1 MAIPLLALARRG
13 LLGLSSEPDGVRFAN
28 ARQFDFVHIQII
40 ERMGA
45 LQSSDLIS
53 SRLQANRLA
62 GVSLNNLFNLFG
74 FGLFGGSG
82 DFLPLIIRVRRRVL
96 ARRQINGSRGEIDR
110 EGDDTGNEKEQQANG
125 IERDDLQIE
134 RPGRLTS
141 PFRPE
146 DRPAAGLLDSHQRNG
161 QPLASR

>member
-1 MAIPLLALARRG
+1 M
-13 LLGLSSEPDGVRFAN
+13 
-28 ARQFDFVHIQII
+28 
-40 ERMGA
+40 
-45 LQSSDLIS
+45 
-53 SRLQANRLA
+53 
-62 GVSLNNLFNLFG
+62 NNLFNLFWI
-74 FGLFGGSG
+74 GLFGGSG
-82 DFLPLIIRVRRRVL
+82 NFLPLIIRVRRRVL

-146 DRPAAGLLDSHQRNG
+146 DRAAPRLLDSHQRNG
-161 QPLASR
+161 QPLASRKSRRSICRQVNPHQHHPVLRNPLTYARTSSGTVFQIAKSLKTT